1 MGIEKEKE
9 KKKKGEKKKN
19 RSFDESFT
27 RHIYTSQQPGS
38 LQFSHFVQENK
49 SLRITKVHSRQK
61 YPSNLK
67 DSGVS
72 RSYAPETDPA
82 RVTIHQEGTTPKRC
96 LRRLRAVYTVLQA
109 LTEGP

>member
-1 MGIEKEKE
+1 MGTEKEKR
-9 KKKKGEKKKN
+9 KRKRKTNK
-19 RSFDESFT
+19 SFDESYT

-38 LQFSHFVQENK
+38 LQFSHFVQQNK
-49 SLRITKVHSRQK
+49 SLRISKVHSRQK

-96 LRRLRAVYTVLQA
+96 LRRLRAVYTALQA
-109 LTEGP
+109 LAEGP